1 MTHAANVISG
11 YALTAAAVMAY
22 AVWVVCRGRSLGRSL
37 GIGSD
42 GAGDSAEHSRSDGTG
57 DPAAGSAP
65 RDLAGSVASA
75 SSPGD
80 KDSRDAAAAAP

>member
-11 YALTAAAVMAY
+11 YVLTAAAVTAY

-42 GAGDSAEHSRSDGTG
+42 G

-65 RDLAGSVASA
+65 RDLAGSAASA